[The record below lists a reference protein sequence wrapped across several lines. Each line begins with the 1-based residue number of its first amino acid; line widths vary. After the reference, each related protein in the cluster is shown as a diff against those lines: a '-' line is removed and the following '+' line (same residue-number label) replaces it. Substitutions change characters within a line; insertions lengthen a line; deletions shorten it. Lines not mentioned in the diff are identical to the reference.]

1 MGSFSAMPDSLPL
14 ILLVDDE
21 AAIRRIATRVLQ
33 RAGYRCTDAMDGQEG
48 FRVWQEQRDTI
59 ALIITDVR
67 MPKASGW
74 DLVLAVR
81 GTGSKCPFVVTS
93 GFDATEVVPPGASEG
108 VLVVSKPW
116 EAAQLVAAVKQLL
129 G

>member
-1 MGSFSAMPDSLPL
+1 MTDLLPL

-33 RAGYRCTDAMDGQEG
+33 RAGYRCIEAMDGQDG
-48 FRVWQEQRDTI
+48 FRVWHEQRDTV

-67 MPKASGW
+67 MPKQSGW

-81 GTGSKCPFVVTS
+81 GAGSTCPFVVTS
-93 GFDATEVVPPGASEG
+93 GFDATEVVPPGANEG
-108 VLVVSKPW
+108 VMVVAKPW
-116 EAAQLVAAVKQLL
+116 EAAQLVAAVKQMIRAVPPA
-129 G
+129 